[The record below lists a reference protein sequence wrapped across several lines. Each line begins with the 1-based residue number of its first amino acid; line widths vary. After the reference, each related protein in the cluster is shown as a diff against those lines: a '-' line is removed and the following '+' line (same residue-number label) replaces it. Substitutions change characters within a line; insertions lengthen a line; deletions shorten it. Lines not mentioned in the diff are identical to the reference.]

1 MTTYEEYKATGMLGA
16 YAPNRMAGYCDRE
29 EEKVYPYYSEA
40 DVVED
45 SGTIEITRNMYINGT
60 VFRVRS
66 RLSAKGK
73 TPTEQL
79 LRLIEKDEK

>member
-1 MTTYEEYKATGMLGA
+1 MTAYEEYKATGMLGNYSPA
-16 YAPNRMAGYCDRE
+16 DILGICCE
-29 EEKVYPYYSEA
+29 EENTVLPEFGDA

-66 RLSAKGK
+66 RLVAKGK